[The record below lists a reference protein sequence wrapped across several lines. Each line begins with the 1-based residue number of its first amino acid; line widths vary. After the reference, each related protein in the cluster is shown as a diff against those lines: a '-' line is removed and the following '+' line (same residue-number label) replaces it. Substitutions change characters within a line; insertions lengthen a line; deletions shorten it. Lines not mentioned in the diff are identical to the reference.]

1 MQTDNRILDD
11 LARVAGGAFGTLND
25 VRVEI
30 ENLFKQRL
38 ERVLSD
44 LDVVPRDEFDA
55 VKAMAEKARTE
66 QAALEARV
74 AALEAALAA
83 KGSARAVDK
92 KPAAPK
98 ARRARG
104 PATKAKAP
112 GKPAG

>member
-25 VRVEI
+25 VRVEL

-55 VKAMAEKARTE
+55 VKAMAEKARTAQE
-66 QAALEARV
+66 ALEKRV
-74 AALEAALAA
+74 AALEAALAVKA
-83 KGSARAVDK
+83 KDTPSDK

-98 ARRARG
+98 PRRPRST
-104 PATKAKAP
+104 ATKAK
-112 GKPAG
+112 

>member
-55 VKAMAEKARTE
+55 VKAMAEKARME
-66 QAALEARV
+66 QEALEKRV
-74 AALEAALAA
+74 AVLEAALAA
-83 KGSARAVDK
+83 ATDKKSATDK
-92 KPAAPK
+92 KPAASKP
-98 ARRARG
+98 RRSRG
-104 PATKAKAP
+104 PAAKAK
-112 GKPAG
+112 

>member
-55 VKAMAEKARTE
+55 VKAMAEKARME
-66 QAALEARV
+66 QEALEKRV
-74 AALEAALAA
+74 AVLEAALAA
-83 KGSARAVDK
+83 AIDKKSATDK
-92 KPAAPK
+92 KPAASKP
-98 ARRARG
+98 RRSRG
-104 PATKAKAP
+104 PSAKAK
-112 GKPAG
+112 